1 MNSKNVLNRIL
12 TLLSMEGKEEKFT
25 YAKLED
31 GTIVESPTFDVGEP
45 VEIVSE
51 DGKSPAP
58 DGVHELTLR
67 DEEGNEVLFKV
78 KTEGGII
85 VEREN
90 IELESVE
97 DEIKE
102 EAIEEMV
109 AGLIDTLTPEAVS
122 SEVAE
127 EIAEKVLD
135 ALEDKIE
142 ILKKRK
148 FTKMESIAG
157 ADMGGDEEGD
167 EETDSVL
174 PLPEDFAKS
183 YQELAYRI
191 EELEKKIKK
200 FEEVKEEVVDKKADI
215 EEELEEEELPKL
227 DGAPVEEGSAK
238 MKKFGK
244 QKTTVNT
251 QAMFLSRLYN

>member
-12 TLLSMEGKEEKFT
+12 TLLSMEEKEEKFT
-25 YAKLED
+25 YAKLAD

-45 VEIVSE
+45 VEIVTE
-51 DGKSPAP
+51 EGKSPAP
-58 DGVHELTLR
+58 DGTHELALR
-67 DEEGNEVLFKV
+67 DEEGNEVLIKV
-78 KTEGGII
+78 RTEGGII

-90 IELESVE
+90 VEL
-97 DEIKE
+97 
-102 EAIEEMV
+102 
-109 AGLIDTLTPEAVS
+109 P
-122 SEVAE
+122 AE
-127 EIAEKVLD
+127 EEEKAVEEL
-135 ALEDKIE
+135 
-142 ILKKRK
+142 
-148 FTKMESIAG
+148 ESIAG

-191 EELEKKIKK
+191 EELEKRLKK

-227 DGAPVEEGSAK
+227 DGAPVEDGSAK
-238 MKKFGK
+238 MRKFGK
-244 QKTTVNT
+244 QKTTVST

>member
-25 YAKLED
+25 YAKLAD

-67 DEEGNEVLFKV
+67 DTEGNEVLIKV
-78 KTEGGII
+78 RTEGGVI

-90 IELESVE
+90 VELAE
-97 DEIKE
+97 KE
-102 EAIEEMV
+102 E
-109 AGLIDTLTPEAVS
+109 
-122 SEVAE
+122 
-127 EIAEKVLD
+127 EKVV
-135 ALEDKIE
+135 EE
-142 ILKKRK
+142 
-148 FTKMESIAG
+148 MESIAG

-191 EELEKKIKK
+191 EELEKRLKK

>member
-25 YAKLED
+25 YAKLAD

-67 DEEGNEVLFKV
+67 DTEGNEVLIKV
-78 KTEGGII
+78 RTEGGII

-90 IELESVE
+90 VELAE
-97 DEIKE
+97 KE
-102 EAIEEMV
+102 E
-109 AGLIDTLTPEAVS
+109 
-122 SEVAE
+122 
-127 EIAEKVLD
+127 EKVV
-135 ALEDKIE
+135 EE
-142 ILKKRK
+142 
-148 FTKMESIAG
+148 MESIAG

-191 EELEKKIKK
+191 EELEKRLKK
-200 FEEVKEEVVDKKADI
+200 FEEVKEEEVDKKADI

>member
-25 YAKLED
+25 YAKLAD

-45 VEIVSE
+45 VEIVTE

-67 DEEGNEVLFKV
+67 DTEGNEVLIKV
-78 KTEGGII
+78 RTEGGII

-90 IELESVE
+90 VELEK
-97 DEIKE
+97 DEE
-102 EAIEEMV
+102 E
-109 AGLIDTLTPEAVS
+109 
-122 SEVAE
+122 
-127 EIAEKVLD
+127 
-135 ALEDKIE
+135 
-142 ILKKRK
+142 
-148 FTKMESIAG
+148 KMESIAG

-191 EELEKKIKK
+191 EELEKKMKK

-244 QKTTVNT
+244 QKTTANG
-251 QAMFLSRLYN
+251 QSMFLSRLYN

>member
-25 YAKLED
+25 YAKLAD

-67 DEEGNEVLFKV
+67 DTEGNEVLIKV
-78 KTEGGII
+78 RTEGGII

-90 IELESVE
+90 VELEK
-97 DEIKE
+97 DEE
-102 EAIEEMV
+102 E
-109 AGLIDTLTPEAVS
+109 
-122 SEVAE
+122 
-127 EIAEKVLD
+127 
-135 ALEDKIE
+135 
-142 ILKKRK
+142 
-148 FTKMESIAG
+148 KMESIAG

-191 EELEKKIKK
+191 EELEKKMKK

-244 QKTTVNT
+244 QKTTANG
-251 QAMFLSRLYN
+251 QSMFLSRLYN

>member
-25 YAKLED
+25 YAKLAD

-45 VEIVSE
+45 VEIVTE
-51 DGKSPAP
+51 EGKSPAP
-58 DGVHELTLR
+58 DGVHELALR
-67 DEEGNEVLFKV
+67 DTEGNEVLIKV
-78 KTEGGII
+78 RTEGGII

-90 IELESVE
+90 VELAE
-97 DEIKE
+97 DEE
-102 EAIEEMV
+102 
-109 AGLIDTLTPEAVS
+109 
-122 SEVAE
+122 
-127 EIAEKVLD
+127 EKVV
-135 ALEDKIE
+135 EE
-142 ILKKRK
+142 
-148 FTKMESIAG
+148 MESIAG

-191 EELEKKIKK
+191 EELEKRLKK

-244 QKTTVNT
+244 QKTTVST

>member
-25 YAKLED
+25 YAKLAD

-45 VEIVSE
+45 VEIVTE
-51 DGKSPAP
+51 EGKSPAP
-58 DGVHELTLR
+58 DGVHELALR
-67 DEEGNEVLFKV
+67 DEEGNEVLIKV
-78 KTEGGII
+78 RTEGGII

-90 IELESVE
+90 VELEKDEEEKAVE
-97 DEIKE
+97 E
-102 EAIEEMV
+102 
-109 AGLIDTLTPEAVS
+109 
-122 SEVAE
+122 
-127 EIAEKVLD
+127 
-135 ALEDKIE
+135 
-142 ILKKRK
+142 
-148 FTKMESIAG
+148 MESIAG

-191 EELEKKIKK
+191 EELEKKMKK

-238 MKKFGK
+238 MRKFGK
-244 QKTTVNT
+244 EKTTVNT
-251 QAMFLSRLYN
+251 QAMFLSKLYN

>member
-25 YAKLED
+25 YAKLAD

-45 VEIVSE
+45 VEIVTE

-58 DGVHELTLR
+58 DGVHELALR
-67 DEEGNEVLFKV
+67 DEEGNEVLIKV
-78 KTEGGII
+78 RTEGGII

-90 IELESVE
+90 VEL
-97 DEIKE
+97 
-102 EAIEEMV
+102 
-109 AGLIDTLTPEAVS
+109 P
-122 SEVAE
+122 AE
-127 EIAEKVLD
+127 EEERAVE
-135 ALEDKIE
+135 E
-142 ILKKRK
+142 
-148 FTKMESIAG
+148 MESIAG

-191 EELEKKIKK
+191 EELEKRLKK

-244 QKTTVNT
+244 QKTTIST

>member
-1 MNSKNVLNRIL
+1 MNSKNVLNKIL
-12 TLLSMEGKEEKFT
+12 TLLSLEKDVKFT
-25 YAKLED
+25 YAKLAD

-45 VEIVSE
+45 VEIVTE
-51 DGKSPAP
+51 EGKSPAP
-58 DGVHELTLR
+58 DGTHELALR
-67 DEEGNEVLFKV
+67 DEEGNEVLIKV
-78 KTEGGII
+78 RTEGGII

-90 IELESVE
+90 VEL
-97 DEIKE
+97 
-102 EAIEEMV
+102 
-109 AGLIDTLTPEAVS
+109 P
-122 SEVAE
+122 AE
-127 EIAEKVLD
+127 EEEKAVEEL
-135 ALEDKIE
+135 
-142 ILKKRK
+142 
-148 FTKMESIAG
+148 ESIAG

-191 EELEKKIKK
+191 EELEKKMKK

-238 MKKFGK
+238 MRKFGK
-244 QKTTVNT
+244 QKLTVNT
-251 QAMFLSRLYN
+251 QAMFLSKLYN

>member
-25 YAKLED
+25 YAKLAD

-45 VEIVSE
+45 VEIVTE
-51 DGKSPAP
+51 EGKSPAP

-67 DEEGNEVLFKV
+67 DTEGNEVLIKV
-78 KTEGGII
+78 RTEGGII

-90 IELESVE
+90 VELEK
-97 DEIKE
+97 DE
-102 EAIEEMV
+102 
-109 AGLIDTLTPEAVS
+109 
-122 SEVAE
+122 EV
-127 EIAEKVLD
+127 
-135 ALEDKIE
+135 
-142 ILKKRK
+142 
-148 FTKMESIAG
+148 KMESIAG

-191 EELEKKIKK
+191 EELEKKMKK

-244 QKTTVNT
+244 QKTTASG
-251 QAMFLSRLYN
+251 QSMFLSRLYN

>member
-25 YAKLED
+25 YAKLAD

-58 DGVHELTLR
+58 DGVHELALR
-67 DEEGNEVLFKV
+67 DTEGNEVLIKV
-78 KTEGGII
+78 RTEGGII

-90 IELESVE
+90 VELAE
-97 DEIKE
+97 DEE
-102 EAIEEMV
+102 EK
-109 AGLIDTLTPEAVS
+109 AV
-122 SEVAE
+122 E
-127 EIAEKVLD
+127 
-135 ALEDKIE
+135 
-142 ILKKRK
+142 
-148 FTKMESIAG
+148 KMESIAG

-191 EELEKKIKK
+191 EELEKRLKK

-238 MKKFGK
+238 MRKFGK

>member
-1 MNSKNVLNRIL
+1 
-12 TLLSMEGKEEKFT
+12 
-25 YAKLED
+25 
-31 GTIVESPTFDVGEP
+31 
-45 VEIVSE
+45 
-51 DGKSPAP
+51 
-58 DGVHELTLR
+58 
-67 DEEGNEVLFKV
+67 
-78 KTEGGII
+78 
-85 VEREN
+85 
-90 IELESVE
+90 
-97 DEIKE
+97 
-102 EAIEEMV
+102 
-109 AGLIDTLTPEAVS
+109 
-122 SEVAE
+122 
-127 EIAEKVLD
+127 
-135 ALEDKIE
+135 
-142 ILKKRK
+142 
-148 FTKMESIAG
+148 MESIAG

-191 EELEKKIKK
+191 EELEKKMKK

-244 QKTTVNT
+244 QKATIST

>member
-12 TLLSMEGKEEKFT
+12 TLLSMEEKEEKFT
-25 YAKLED
+25 YAKLAD

-45 VEIVSE
+45 VEIVTE
-51 DGKSPAP
+51 EGKSPAP
-58 DGVHELTLR
+58 DGTHELALR
-67 DEEGNEVLFKV
+67 DEEGNEVLIKV
-78 KTEGGII
+78 RTEGGII

-90 IELESVE
+90 VEL
-97 DEIKE
+97 
-102 EAIEEMV
+102 
-109 AGLIDTLTPEAVS
+109 P
-122 SEVAE
+122 AE
-127 EIAEKVLD
+127 EEEKAVEEL
-135 ALEDKIE
+135 
-142 ILKKRK
+142 
-148 FTKMESIAG
+148 ESIAG

-191 EELEKKIKK
+191 EELEKRLKK

-244 QKTTVNT
+244 QKTTVST

>member
-25 YAKLED
+25 YAKLAD

-67 DEEGNEVLFKV
+67 DTEGNEVLIKV
-78 KTEGGII
+78 RTEGGVI

-90 IELESVE
+90 VELAE
-97 DEIKE
+97 KE
-102 EAIEEMV
+102 E
-109 AGLIDTLTPEAVS
+109 
-122 SEVAE
+122 
-127 EIAEKVLD
+127 EKVV
-135 ALEDKIE
+135 EE
-142 ILKKRK
+142 
-148 FTKMESIAG
+148 MESIAG

-191 EELEKKIKK
+191 EELEKRLKK

-244 QKTTVNT
+244 QKTTANG
-251 QAMFLSRLYN
+251 QSMFLSRLYN

>member
-12 TLLSMEGKEEKFT
+12 TLLSMEDKEEKFT
-25 YAKLED
+25 YAKLAD
-31 GTIVESPTFDVGEP
+31 GTIVESLTFDVGEP

-58 DGVHELTLR
+58 DGTHELTLR
-67 DEEGNEVLFKV
+67 DSKGNEVLIKV

-90 IELESVE
+90 VELEEE
-97 DEIKE
+97 DEEIKE

-109 AGLIDTLTPEAVS
+109 AGLIETLTPDEVS

-148 FTKMESIAG
+148 LTKMQSIAG
-157 ADMGGDEEGD
+157 ADMGGDEDGSA
-167 EETDSVL
+167 ETVPVL
-174 PLPEDFAKS
+174 PLEDFSKPL
-183 YQELAYRI
+183 QELAYRI

-200 FEEVKEEVVDKKADI
+200 FEEIKEDEIKKE
-215 EEELEEEELPKL
+215 EEELEDEKLPKL
-227 DGAPVEEGSAK
+227 DGAPVEEDSSK
-238 MKKFGK
+238 MRKFSK
-244 QKTTVNT
+244 QKTTGSSQT
-251 QAMFLSRLYN
+251 MFLSRLYK

>member
-25 YAKLED
+25 YAKLAD

-67 DEEGNEVLFKV
+67 DTEGNEVLIKV
-78 KTEGGII
+78 RTEGGVI

-90 IELESVE
+90 VELAE
-97 DEIKE
+97 KE
-102 EAIEEMV
+102 E
-109 AGLIDTLTPEAVS
+109 
-122 SEVAE
+122 
-127 EIAEKVLD
+127 EKVV
-135 ALEDKIE
+135 EE
-142 ILKKRK
+142 
-148 FTKMESIAG
+148 MESIAG

-191 EELEKKIKK
+191 EELEKRLKK

-244 QKTTVNT
+244 QKTTVNG